1 MSKRRHIPT
10 LLVAVLVLCAA
21 LPASAT
27 TLGVH
32 DWETTSSPPS
42 GTWTNDDTYIT
53 LTDLY
58 QTSSGPTTSGWLKI
72 DYAVDG
78 SATGFETD
86 YIYTPASELFSGDW
100 TNTATIA
107 FDFWASNTVPA
118 MLQVVWHT
126 TNATDNIWS
135 YTLDDPTTNSWT
147 HYVAPL
153 LNWEDW
159 EGTEAFTTEDM
170 YLSDLAAIDWI
181 GIAIRRY
188 DPDVQEF
195 YGIDNFVLMIPEPCE
210 IFMLAAALMTSAASL
225 RRRKGRAGKSKG
237 KQGEARV

>member
-1 MSKRRHIPT
+1 MVNMSKTPPIHT
-10 LLVAVLVLCAA
+10 LLAALLGLCSAA

-27 TLGVH
+27 TLGMS
-32 DWETTSSPPS
+32 DWETATSPPPN
-42 GTWTNDDTYIT
+42 TWTNDDTYIT
-53 LTDLY
+53 LIDDYLP
-58 QTSSGPTTSGWLKI
+58 SSGASTSGWLHI
-72 DYAVDG
+72 DYATDG
-78 SATGFETD
+78 SATGMETD
-86 YIYTPASELFSGDW
+86 YIYMPASELFSGDW
-100 TNTATIA
+100 TNQATIE

-126 TNATDNIWS
+126 TNASDNIWS
-135 YTLDDPTTNSWT
+135 YTLDDPGTNSWT

-188 DPDVQEF
+188 DPDVNEY
-195 YGIDNFVLMIPEPCE
+195 YGIDNFALMIPEPCE
-210 IFMLAAALMTSAASL
+210 IFMLASALMTSAASL
-225 RRRKGRAGKSKG
+225 RKKKRRKG
-237 KQGEARV
+237 EAETEA